1 MQKFLFEFTSNVVMY
16 DPLNRKIPTEIQMEN
31 NGITEP
37 WTTKREDLIDKIKN
51 MKGTPGELL
60 NVPLSNDLHK
70 KLMDM
75 IDKGNE
81 VCINV
86 ANEYI

>member
-1 MQKFLFEFTSNVVMY
+1 
-16 DPLNRKIPTEIQMEN
+16 MEN

-37 WTTKREDLIDKIKN
+37 WTIKRDDLIDKIKN
-51 MKGTPGELL
+51 MKGTEGKFL
-60 NVPLSNDLHK
+60 NVPLSNELHK